1 MFYWSNTI
9 YKMVGKILAEIG
21 TSWENKVNTI
31 AADALAPYNTRS
43 AATMILNRQD
53 KWNLECSA

>member
-1 MFYWSNTI
+1 MFYWSSTI
-9 YKMVGKILAEIG
+9 YKMVGKILAKIE

-43 AATMILNRQD
+43 AATMILNMQNE
-53 KWNLECSA
+53 WNLEYSA

>member
-1 MFYWSNTI
+1 MFYWSSTI
-9 YKMVGKILAEIG
+9 YKMVGKILAKIE

-43 AATMILNRQD
+43 AA
-53 KWNLECSA
+53 